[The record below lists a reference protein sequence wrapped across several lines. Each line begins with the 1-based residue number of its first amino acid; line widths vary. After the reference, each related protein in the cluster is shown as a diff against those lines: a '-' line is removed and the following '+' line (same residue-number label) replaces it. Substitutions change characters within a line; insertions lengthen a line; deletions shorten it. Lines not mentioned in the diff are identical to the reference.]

1 MGKLPKYLRWC
12 FLNFSTTRM
21 LSPLPC
27 GNHLK
32 RALSKSHLK
41 PCNGTPLSTQKFLF
55 LPVRHIRP
63 SSASLC
69 PFRFHLTNSSSH
81 FVLGAVQMH
90 WSLRALVLTKMIL
103 HSGKIVYLLLCNSSV
118 SSSDSSW
125 SITPA
130 KKTCPLWRTGKDG
143 HCRTFHDVLTLSF
156 HRSFFMPVLVVDTE
170 LNCPII
176 WNFLCSNLFLQLSIL
191 LNQKLITLSI
201 RAWSQDEIRPDT
213 LNLCHAYQKQVISI
227 FS

>member
-118 SSSDSSW
+118 SSSDSAEASHQ
-125 SITPA
+125 P
-130 KKTCPLWRTGKDG
+130 R
-143 HCRTFHDVLTLSF
+143 R
-156 HRSFFMPVLVVDTE
+156 PVLCGEQVRMVIVE
-170 LNCPII
+170 HSMMC
-176 WNFLCSNLFLQLSIL
+176 WHYLFIDLSSC
-191 LNQKLITLSI
+191 LSL
-201 RAWSQDEIRPDT
+201 W
-213 LNLCHAYQKQVISI
+213 
-227 FS
+227 